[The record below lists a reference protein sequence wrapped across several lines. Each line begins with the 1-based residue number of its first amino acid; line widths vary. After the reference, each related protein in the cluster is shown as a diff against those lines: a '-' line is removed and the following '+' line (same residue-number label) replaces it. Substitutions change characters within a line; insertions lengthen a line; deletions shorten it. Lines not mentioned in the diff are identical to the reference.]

1 MYLQPKAFWTW
12 ALINSYFLKYGM
24 NFEALIVK
32 ESIITNRGIQFTFR
46 KDYGG
51 RLRRKLGQMMSSG
64 LIELWYE
71 AYHRVNYY
79 TKGFKLAVKLERR
92 VEELSVTKVQFVYV
106 ISGFLVGIGI
116 IVGIMEFAWI
126 RGFYWVTMEKSCFTA
141 WVNIL
146 KNNNNR

>member
-1 MYLQPKAFWTW
+1 
-12 ALINSYFLKYGM
+12 M